1 MATGNITKRMVDG
14 LSPGPSDS
22 FVWDQEVKGFGLKL
36 TRSGGRTYVYQYRV
50 GGRGAKVQRYTI
62 GRHGKWTPDQA
73 RKEAK
78 RLAVL
83 VDQGIDP
90 AAADKVK
97 RREAIDLAFP
107 AYVERFIESYL
118 KLEWKGGFDLASGL
132 LRGKAVPV
140 FAGKTIKQIGRGD
153 ISGLMDKLAT
163 APATRRNTFAVLR
176 RMFKWAVNRG
186 DLEVSPIRDMEPP
199 PAPPSRDRVL
209 TDTELAYVWAAS
221 IAAGYPFGPFLRMLI
236 LTGQRR
242 EEVAGLEWS
251 ELDRDRALWTLPA
264 NRAKN
269 GVTHDVPLSAATVD
283 LLDEVA
289 ARVAQ
294 TPDRSKWPRKGF
306 VLTTTGEKPVRGY
319 SAAKSRLDKLT
330 AEVVRKVE
338 GDEAAAIAPWRF
350 HDLRRTVATGFQRL
364 GVRFEVTEAVLNHVS
379 GSRSGVAGVYQRHH
393 WSDEKRAAL
402 DAWAAHVSSLAVP
415 VPKRRESTPRTVISE
430 VAPVAG

>member
-1 MATGNITKRMVDG
+1 MATGNITKRTVDG
-14 LSPGPSDS
+14 LSPGPADS
-22 FVWDQEVKGFGLKL
+22 FLWDQEVKGFGLKL

-50 GGRGAKVQRYTI
+50 GGRGAKVQRHTI
-62 GRHGKWTPDQA
+62 GRHGQWTPDQA

-83 VDQGIDP
+83 VDQGVDP
-90 AAADKVK
+90 AAADKLK

-107 AYVERFIESYL
+107 AYVERFIDSYL
-118 KLEWKGGFDLASGL
+118 KAEWKGGFDLAAGL

-140 FAGKTIKQIGRGD
+140 FAGKTIKQVGRGD
-153 ISGLMDKLAT
+153 ISGLMDKLAS

-209 TDTELAYVWAAS
+209 TDTELTYVWAAS
-221 IAAGYPFGPFLRMLI
+221 MAAGYPVGHFLRMLI

-251 ELDRDRALWTLPA
+251 ELDRDKALWTLPA
-264 NRAKN
+264 SRAKN
-269 GVTHDVPLSAATVD
+269 GVVHDVPLSASAVE

-289 ARVAQ
+289 LPKARA
-294 TPDRSKWPRKGF
+294 SEHAKWPRKGF
-306 VLTTTGEKPVRGY
+306 VFTTTGEKPVRGY
-319 SAAKSRLDKLT
+319 SAAKTRLDKLT
-330 AEVVRKVE
+330 AGIVRDIE
-338 GDEAAAIAPWRF
+338 EDEAAAIPPWRF

-364 GVRFEVTEAVLNHVS
+364 GVRFEVTEAVLNHKS
-379 GSRSGVAGVYQRHH
+379 GSRSGIAGVYQRHH

-402 DAWAAHVSSLAVP
+402 EAWAVHVSSIAVP
-415 VPKRRESTPRTVISE
+415 APKRGEPPPTP
-430 VAPVAG
+430 